1 MSCCMKR
8 SRTLEMVSNL
18 QGKFF
23 ALKVRRDGPQPSIL
37 QEPIYVSGPLNSEL
51 LLAPSLSASRQFT
64 GNESEKRTELRQTT
78 EASTVKD
85 PFHELRLLSQRSMSG
100 QLECHG
106 R

>member
-23 ALKVRRDGPQPSIL
+23 ALKVRRDGPQPSIF
-37 QEPIYVSGPLNSEL
+37 VRSFRSFTNSEL

>member
-1 MSCCMKR
+1 M
-8 SRTLEMVSNL
+8 
-18 QGKFF
+18 
-23 ALKVRRDGPQPSIL
+23 ALNPVFSFDPSGHLPEKLITRIV